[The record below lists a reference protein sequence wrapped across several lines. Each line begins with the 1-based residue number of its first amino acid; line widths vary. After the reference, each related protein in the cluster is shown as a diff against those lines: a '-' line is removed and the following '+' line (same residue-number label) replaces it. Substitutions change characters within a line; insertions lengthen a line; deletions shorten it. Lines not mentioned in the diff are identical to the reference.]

1 MSDTRATLEVIAPSI
16 EEAIEKGLKELGL
29 SRDDV
34 DAEVLDEGSRGLFG
48 LGSRQVRVRLSV
60 KSPEARDQQPEESGS
75 EEDEIDEESD
85 ISESKEEFAS
95 ITPSEEVEKDL
106 EEEQRVLIIAKETVV
121 ELLDKMKINAEV
133 NAYYGEA
140 DDEQS
145 KIPLHVDIN
154 GDDLSILIG
163 RRAETLNALQYIVS
177 LIIGK
182 ELSRHVPLVVDVEG
196 FRKRRERELRQLAR
210 RVAEQVASTG
220 RRHALEP
227 MPANERRII
236 HIELRDHPDIY
247 TESFGEQ
254 PKRKV
259 NIIPK

>member
-16 EEAIEKGLKELGL
+16 EEAIENGLKELGL

-34 DAEVLDEGSRGLFG
+34 VAEVLDEGSRGLFG
-48 LGSRQVRVRLSV
+48 LGSRQARVRLSV
-60 KSPEARDQQPEESGS
+60 KTLEVEDQHTEESRS
-75 EEDEIDEESD
+75 EPDEKDEESD
-85 ISESKEEFAS
+85 ISTSKEESAKTTS
-95 ITPSEEVEKDL
+95 PKEMEKDID
-106 EEEQRVLIIAKETVV
+106 EEQRILDIAKETVE
-121 ELLDKMKINAEV
+121 ELLEKMKINAEV
-133 NAYYGEA
+133 SAYYGEA

-145 KIPLHVDIN
+145 KIPLHLDIN

-182 ELSRHVPLVVDVEG
+182 ELNRHVPIVVDVEG
-196 FRKRRERELRQLAR
+196 YRKRRERELRQLAR
-210 RVAEQVASTG
+210 RVAEQVTNTG

-236 HIELRDHPDIY
+236 HLELRDHPDIY
-247 TESFGEQ
+247 TESFGDQ

>member
-1 MSDTRATLEVIAPSI
+1 MDETRATLEVIAPSI
-16 EEAIEKGLKELGL
+16 EEAIENGLKELGL
-29 SRDDV
+29 SRNDV
-34 DAEVLDEGSRGLFG
+34 ETEVLDEGSRGLFG
-48 LGSRQVRVRLSV
+48 LGSRQARVRLTV
-60 KSPEARDQQPEESGS
+60 KAPQTTEEEPEKS
-75 EEDEIDEESD
+75 EPQDKETDEESQMPETGD
-85 ISESKEEFAS
+85 EAITTPLEELG
-95 ITPSEEVEKDL
+95 EDL
-106 EEEQRVLIIAKETVV
+106 EDSQKILQIAKETAE

-133 NAYYGEA
+133 SAYYGVA
-140 DDEQS
+140 DDEDS

-177 LIIGK
+177 LIVGK
-182 ELSRHVPLVVDVEG
+182 ELSRHIPLVVDVQG
-196 FRKRRERELRQLAR
+196 YRKRRERELRQLAK
-210 RVAEQVASTG
+210 RVAEQVANTG

-227 MPANERRII
+227 MPANERRIV
-236 HIELRDHPDIY
+236 HIELRDHPDVY